1 LKRAARAALAC
12 LLLSAAA
19 CATPGGPAFEPVAG
33 EEAALRARVETLH
46 AEASRRE
53 RLRAVGKLRVESR
66 DGSASVKE
74 VVLVER
80 PARLRLESLNMLGQ
94 AATLLVIDGERFS
107 FFDGKTLEDG
117 AVGSELLRSRLGLAL
132 EPSEAVSALLVAPLE
147 TDWQPRAILGR
158 GAEREV
164 RLAGQSLRFSA
175 AGDLA
180 ALSALD
186 EDGAERWRAEYA
198 DWRDVPGGRYP
209 FSLVLSSPETE
220 LRAELELTDV
230 ELNPSLDP
238 SLFRVARR
246 RAQ

>member
-1 LKRAARAALAC
+1 LRRAARAALAW
-12 LLLSAAA
+12 LALSAAA
-19 CATPGGPAFEPVAG
+19 CATPASPGFTAVTGDDE
-33 EEAALRARVETLH
+33 ALRARVQTLR
-46 AEASRRE
+46 ADAARRE
-53 RLRAVGKLRVESR
+53 RLRAVGKLRVESP
-66 DGSASVKE
+66 DGSASVRE

-94 AATLLVIDGERFS
+94 AASLLVIDGERFS

-117 AVGSELLRSRLGLAL
+117 EVGAELLRSRLGLAL

-147 TDWQPRAILGR
+147 DEWRPRAILGR

-164 RLAGQSLRFSA
+164 RLATQSLRFSA
-175 AGDLA
+175 AGELA
-180 ALSALD
+180 ALAALD

-209 FSLVLSSPETE
+209 FSLVLTSSETE
-220 LRAELELTDV
+220 LRAELVLDQV

-246 RAQ
+246 SSR